1 MNFLHCYHPHLNLV
15 EPQSLPM
22 KNNKLLFI
30 YLFILVSVIHVILI
44 DISTPKHAIV
54 LWQPTCFYNLSY
66 LITNNFFKIFL
77 HHYTNFTSCLHH
89 LTMRTNIN
97 FNPRKLYSPNILE
110 HPIELPFLSPQN
122 IGERL

>member
-1 MNFLHCYHPHLNLV
+1 MNFLRGYDPHSNLV

-30 YLFILVSVIHVILI
+30 FFILASGIHVILI
-44 DISTPKHAIV
+44 DISTPKHAIA
-54 LWQPTCFYNLSY
+54 LWQPTCFYNLLY
-66 LITNNFFKIFL
+66 LAPSKLIFYFL
-77 HHYTNFTSCLHH
+77 HHYTNFTSCLYH

-110 HPIELPFLSPQN
+110 HPIELPFLSPKKF
-122 IGERL
+122 GKRF